1 MDLLLGIQ
9 IALWHLQNN
18 DIPYDYWGQNFKFV
32 TDEEQY
38 NRIGLSRY
46 ACPTSTDYYISS
58 DYFASQFANLQVI
71 VKRCI
76 NTTENG
82 NHCKTDAE
90 IEDKMNNSRM
100 QAAIISTY
108 FDYDDYENPIKTYLG
123 PMDVIS
129 LIPGFTKSLEVR
141 VQENEASTADNIF
154 YNIDFKN
161 VKYYIANTRTFGI
174 ENVNVNDDNILVIY
188 FNLDSTSDSY
198 ERVVFTCIDMFGF
211 LGGLFDAWYFIGY
224 IFVGYFN
231 DKYYKQTILS
241 KLYQVEQ
248 SDMTNEDLN
257 KKNSQRMIRPKSS
270 FTHGRHLSSQSMASK

>member
-71 VKRCI
+71 VKKCT

-108 FDYDDYENPIKTYLG
+108 FDYDDYNNPIKTFLG
-123 PMDVIS
+123 PMDIIS

-154 YNIDFKN
+154 YNTNFKN
-161 VKYYIANTRTFGI
+161 VKYYNANTRTFGI

-198 ERVVFTCIDMFGF
+198 ERVVFTYIDMFGF
-211 LGGLFDAWYFIGY
+211 LGGLFDFMLFVGL
-224 IFVGYFN
+224 IFVNYFS
-231 DKYYKQTILS
+231 DKMYHNS
-241 KLYQVEQ
+241 VFANLYQVKTDDVDTIEWNEQ
-248 SDMTNEDLN
+248 TESRNESL
-257 KKNSQRMIRPKSS
+257 
-270 FTHGRHLSSQSMASK
+270 